1 MSRVLPYAVP
11 GGGNRAR
18 ESGGGSKMGSK
29 KPSVLGKESLM
40 ATWRNWAGNQIAHP
54 QSIESPRNVTEL
66 AAVVAEATAQ
76 GQKVKAVG
84 SGHSFTSAAA
94 TDGRMIRLDNLSGI
108 SHVDR
113 ARNQVT
119 VGAGTRLSD
128 LNTLLHAEGLA
139 LANLGD
145 IAYQTVAGAISTST
159 HGTGTALTGL
169 AGQVVAMTLVNG
181 HGEILECSDSCNAD
195 ILDVGR
201 VSVGAVGVISDYTLQ
216 AVPSF
221 RLRAL
226 EQPMRLDDVLEN
238 VHELAAAHDH
248 FEFFWIPHTKWALTK
263 RNNRTDDEL
272 QPLPR
277 IKGWIEKTF
286 MENYAFGALCRVGR
300 VRPSLIPRLATA
312 LPSSGS
318 REYVDQSFKIFAS
331 PRIVRFYE
339 MEHALPVE
347 AVVPALR
354 DIRAMVERKGY
365 MLNFPVEVRF
375 TKGDDVALSTAYGR
389 ESAYIA
395 VHVYKG
401 MECEPFFR
409 DVEDIL
415 RGYDARPHWGKVHY
429 REAEELSA
437 LYPRWNDFI
446 ALRNRLD
453 PLRTF
458 SNAYTDTV
466 FGQ

>member
-1 MSRVLPYAVP
+1 
-11 GGGNRAR
+11 
-18 ESGGGSKMGSK
+18 
-29 KPSVLGKESLM
+29 M
-40 ATWRNWAGNQIAHP
+40 ATWRNWAGNQKANP
-54 QSIESPRNVTEL
+54 LSIEAPKSVSEL
-66 AAVVAEATAQ
+66 SAIVSRASER

-94 TDGRMIRLDNLSGI
+94 TDGRMIRLENLSGI
-108 SHVDR
+108 LHIDHETC
-113 ARNQVT
+113 QVT

-159 HGTGTALTGL
+159 HGTGKAITGL
-169 AGQVVAMTLVNG
+169 AGQVIAMKLING
-181 HGEILECSDSCNAD
+181 QGDIIECSKSVNSH
-195 ILDVGR
+195 IFDVAR
-201 VSVGAVGVISDYTLQ
+201 VSVGALGVITEYTLQ

-238 VHELAAAHDH
+238 AHDLASAHDH

-263 RNNRTDDEL
+263 RNNRTEDEL

-277 IKGWIEKTF
+277 VKGWIDKTF

-300 VRPSLIPRLATA
+300 ARPSLIPRLATA

-347 AVVPALR
+347 ALVPALKE
-354 DIRAMVERKGY
+354 IRAMVDRKGY
-365 MLNFPVEVRF
+365 LLNFPVEVRF
-375 TKGDDVALSTAYGR
+375 TKGDDVPLSTAYGR
-389 ESAYIA
+389 DSAYIA

-415 RGYDARPHWGKVHY
+415 RVYDARPHWGKMHY
-429 REAEELSA
+429 RDADELSK
-437 LYPRWNDFI
+437 LYPRWDEFI
-446 ALRNRLD
+446 ALRNQLD
-453 PLRTF
+453 PQRTF
-458 SNAYTDTV
+458 SNAYSDTV
-466 FGQ
+466 FGK

>member
-1 MSRVLPYAVP
+1 
-11 GGGNRAR
+11 
-18 ESGGGSKMGSK
+18 
-29 KPSVLGKESLM
+29 M
-40 ATWRNWAGNQIAHP
+40 ATWRNWAGNQKASP
-54 QSIESPRNVTEL
+54 LSIESPRSVDEL
-66 AAVVAEATAQ
+66 AALVASASDL

-94 TDGRMIRLDNLSGI
+94 TNGRMVRLESLSGI
-108 SHVDR
+108 LNVDR
-113 ARNQVT
+113 AKCQVT

-128 LNTLLHAEGLA
+128 LNTLLHSEGLA

-159 HGTGTALTGL
+159 HGTGKALTGL
-169 AGQVVAMTLVNG
+169 AGQVVAMKLING
-181 HGEILECSDSCNAD
+181 QGEIIECSKSVNPQ
-195 ILDVGR
+195 IFDVAR
-201 VSVGAVGVISDYTLQ
+201 VSVGALGIITEYTLQ

-226 EQPMRLDDVLEN
+226 EQPMRLDDVMEN
-238 VHELAAAHDH
+238 AHDLASAHDH

-263 RNNRTDDEL
+263 RNNRTEDEL

-277 IKGWIEKTF
+277 VKGWIEKTF
-286 MENYAFGALCRVGR
+286 MENYAFGAVCRVGR
-300 VRPSLIPRLATA
+300 ARPSLIPRLATA

-318 REYVDQSFKIFAS
+318 REYVDQSYKIFAS

-347 AVVPALR
+347 ALVPALKE
-354 DIRAMVERKGY
+354 IRAMVDRKGY
-365 MLNFPVEVRF
+365 LLNFPVEVRF
-375 TKGDDVALSTAYGR
+375 TKGDDGPLSTAYGR
-389 ESAYIA
+389 DSAYIA

-415 RGYDARPHWGKVHY
+415 RAYDARPHWGKMHY
-429 REAEELSA
+429 RDAEELSK
-437 LYPRWNDFI
+437 LYPRWDEFI
-446 ALRNRLD
+446 ALRDQLD
-453 PLRTF
+453 PRRTF
-458 SNAYTDTV
+458 SNAYSDTV
-466 FGQ
+466 FGK

>member
-1 MSRVLPYAVP
+1 
-11 GGGNRAR
+11 
-18 ESGGGSKMGSK
+18 
-29 KPSVLGKESLM
+29 M
-40 ATWRNWAGNQIAHP
+40 ATWRNWAGNQKANP
-54 QSIESPRNVTEL
+54 LSIEAPKSVSEL
-66 AAVVAEATAQ
+66 SAIVSRASGQ

-94 TDGRMIRLDNLSGI
+94 TNGRMIRLENLSGI
-108 SHVDR
+108 LHIDHASS
-113 ARNQVT
+113 QVT

-128 LNTLLHAEGLA
+128 LNMLLHTEGLA

-159 HGTGTALTGL
+159 HGTGKALTGL
-169 AGQVVAMTLVNG
+169 AGQVVAMKLING
-181 HGEILECSDSCNAD
+181 QGEIIECSKSVNPH
-195 ILDVGR
+195 IFDVAR
-201 VSVGAVGVISDYTLQ
+201 VSVGALGIITEYTLQ

-238 VHELAAAHDH
+238 AHDLASAHDH

-263 RNNRTDDEL
+263 RNNRTEDEL

-277 IKGWIEKTF
+277 VKGWIDKTF

-300 VRPSLIPRLATA
+300 ARPSLIPRLATA

-339 MEHALPVE
+339 MEHALPVD
-347 AVVPALR
+347 ALVPALKE
-354 DIRAMVERKGY
+354 IRAMVDRKGY
-365 MLNFPVEVRF
+365 LLNFPVEVRF
-375 TKGDDVALSTAYGR
+375 TKGDDVPLSTAYGR
-389 ESAYIA
+389 DSAYIA

-415 RGYDARPHWGKVHY
+415 RAYDARPHWGKMHY
-429 REAEELSA
+429 RDAEELSK
-437 LYPRWNDFI
+437 LYPRWDEFI
-446 ALRNRLD
+446 ALRNQLD
-453 PLRTF
+453 PQRTF
-458 SNAYTDTV
+458 SNAYSDTV
-466 FGQ
+466 FGK

>member
-1 MSRVLPYAVP
+1 
-11 GGGNRAR
+11 
-18 ESGGGSKMGSK
+18 
-29 KPSVLGKESLM
+29 M
-40 ATWRNWAGNQIAHP
+40 ATWRNWAGNQKASP
-54 QSIESPRNVTEL
+54 LSIDTPRDVGEL
-66 AAVVAEATAQ
+66 AALVASAADL

-94 TDGRMIRLDNLSGI
+94 TNGRMVGLENLRGI
-108 SHVDR
+108 LHIDR
-113 ARNQVT
+113 ASSQVT

-159 HGTGTALTGL
+159 HGTGKALTGL
-169 AGQVVAMTLVNG
+169 AGQVVAMKLING
-181 HGEILECSDSCNAD
+181 QGQIIECSKSVNSQ
-195 ILDVGR
+195 IFDVAR
-201 VSVGAVGVISDYTLQ
+201 VSVGALGIITEYTLQ

-226 EQPMRLDDVLEN
+226 EQPMRLDDVLDN
-238 VHELAAAHDH
+238 VHDLASAHDH

-263 RNNRTDDEL
+263 RNNRTEDEL

-277 IKGWIEKTF
+277 VKGWIEKTF

-300 VRPSLIPRLATA
+300 ARPSLIPRLATA

-347 AVVPALR
+347 ALVPALKE
-354 DIRAMVERKGY
+354 IRAMVDRKGY
-365 MLNFPVEVRF
+365 LLNFPVEVRF
-375 TKGDDVALSTAYGR
+375 TKGDDVPLSTAYGR
-389 ESAYIA
+389 DSAYIA

-415 RGYDARPHWGKVHY
+415 RSYDARPHWGKMHY
-429 REAEELSA
+429 RDAEELSK
-437 LYPRWNDFI
+437 LYPRWDEFI
-446 ALRNRLD
+446 ALRNQLD
-453 PLRTF
+453 PQRTF

-466 FGQ
+466 FGK

>member
-1 MSRVLPYAVP
+1 
-11 GGGNRAR
+11 
-18 ESGGGSKMGSK
+18 
-29 KPSVLGKESLM
+29 M
-40 ATWRNWAGNQIAHP
+40 ATWRNWAGNQKANP
-54 QSIESPRNVTEL
+54 LSIEAPKSVSEL
-66 AAVVAEATAQ
+66 SAIVSRASEQ

-94 TDGRMIRLDNLSGI
+94 TDGRMIRLENLSGI
-108 SHVDR
+108 LHIDHETY
-113 ARNQVT
+113 QVT

-159 HGTGTALTGL
+159 HGTGKALTGL
-169 AGQVVAMTLVNG
+169 AGQVVAMKLING
-181 HGEILECSDSCNAD
+181 QGDIIECSKSLNSH
-195 ILDVGR
+195 IFDVAR
-201 VSVGAVGVISDYTLQ
+201 VSVGALGVITEYTLQ

-238 VHELAAAHDH
+238 AHDLASAHDH

-263 RNNRTDDEL
+263 RNNRTEDEL

-277 IKGWIEKTF
+277 VKGWIDKTF

-300 VRPSLIPRLATA
+300 ARPSLIPRLATA

-331 PRIVRFYE
+331 PRMVRFYE

-347 AVVPALR
+347 ALVPALKE
-354 DIRAMVERKGY
+354 IRAMVDRKGY
-365 MLNFPVEVRF
+365 LLNFPVEVRF
-375 TKGDDVALSTAYGR
+375 TKGDDVPLSTAYGR
-389 ESAYIA
+389 DSAYIA

-415 RGYDARPHWGKVHY
+415 RAYDARPHWGKMHY
-429 REAEELSA
+429 RDADELSK
-437 LYPRWNDFI
+437 LYPRWDEFI
-446 ALRNRLD
+446 ALRNQLD
-453 PLRTF
+453 PQRTF
-458 SNAYTDTV
+458 SNAYSDTV
-466 FGQ
+466 FGK

>member
-1 MSRVLPYAVP
+1 
-11 GGGNRAR
+11 
-18 ESGGGSKMGSK
+18 
-29 KPSVLGKESLM
+29 M
-40 ATWRNWAGNQIAHP
+40 ATWRNWAGNQKASP
-54 QSIESPRNVTEL
+54 VSIDAPRSVAEL
-66 AAVVAEATAQ
+66 AALVASASEQ

-94 TDGRMIRLDNLSGI
+94 TNGRMIRLENLSGI
-108 SHVDR
+108 LHVDR
-113 ARNQVT
+113 ATCRVT
-119 VGAGTRLSD
+119 VGAGTRLSE
-128 LNTLLHAEGLA
+128 LNTLLDAEGLA

-159 HGTGTALTGL
+159 HGTGKALTGL
-169 AGQVVAMTLVNG
+169 AGQVVAMKLVNG
-181 HGEILECSDSCNAD
+181 LGEIIECSQSVNPH
-195 ILDVGR
+195 IFDVAR
-201 VSVGAVGVISDYTLQ
+201 VSVGALGVITEYTLQ

-226 EQPMRLDDVLEN
+226 EQPMRLDVVLEN
-238 VHELAAAHDH
+238 AHDLASTNDH

-263 RNNRTDDEL
+263 RNNRTEDEL

-277 IKGWIEKTF
+277 VKGWIEKTF
-286 MENYAFGALCRVGR
+286 MENYAFGAVCRIGR

-347 AVVPALR
+347 ALVPALKE
-354 DIRAMVERKGY
+354 IRAMVDRKGY
-365 MLNFPVEVRF
+365 LLNFPVEVRF
-375 TKGDDVALSTAYGR
+375 TKGDDVPLSTAYGR
-389 ESAYIA
+389 DSAYIA

-415 RGYDARPHWGKVHY
+415 RAYDARPHWGKMHY
-429 REAEELSA
+429 READELSK
-437 LYPRWNDFI
+437 LYPRWDEFI
-446 ALRNRLD
+446 TLRNQLD
-453 PLRTF
+453 PQRTF
-458 SNAYTDTV
+458 SNAYSDTV
-466 FGQ
+466 FGK

>member
-1 MSRVLPYAVP
+1 
-11 GGGNRAR
+11 
-18 ESGGGSKMGSK
+18 
-29 KPSVLGKESLM
+29 M
-40 ATWRNWAGNQIAHP
+40 ATWRNWAGNQKASP
-54 QSIESPRNVTEL
+54 LSIDAPRS
-66 AAVVAEATAQ
+66 VAELTALVASASEQ

-94 TDGRMIRLDNLSGI
+94 TNGRMIRLENLSGI
-108 SHVDR
+108 LHIDR
-113 ARNQVT
+113 ATCRVT
-119 VGAGTRLSD
+119 VGAGTRLSE
-128 LNTLLHAEGLA
+128 LNTLLDAEGLA

-159 HGTGTALTGL
+159 HGTGKALTGL
-169 AGQVVAMTLVNG
+169 AGQVVAMKLVNG
-181 HGEILECSDSCNAD
+181 LGEIIECSQSVNPH
-195 ILDVGR
+195 IFDVAR
-201 VSVGAVGVISDYTLQ
+201 VSVGALGVITEYTLQ

-238 VHELAAAHDH
+238 AHDLASTNDH

-263 RNNRTDDEL
+263 RNNRTEDEL

-277 IKGWIEKTF
+277 VKGWIEKTF
-286 MENYAFGALCRVGR
+286 MENYAFGAVCRIGR
-300 VRPSLIPRLATA
+300 ARPSLIPRLATA

-347 AVVPALR
+347 ALVPALKE
-354 DIRAMVERKGY
+354 IRAMVDRKGY
-365 MLNFPVEVRF
+365 LLNFPVEVRF
-375 TKGDDVALSTAYGR
+375 TKGDDVPLSTAYGR
-389 ESAYIA
+389 DSAYIA

-401 MECEPFFR
+401 MECQPFFR

-415 RGYDARPHWGKVHY
+415 RAYDARPHWGKMHY
-429 REAEELSA
+429 READELSK
-437 LYPRWNDFI
+437 LYPRWDEFI
-446 ALRNRLD
+446 TLRNQLD
-453 PLRTF
+453 PQRTF
-458 SNAYTDTV
+458 SNAYSDTV
-466 FGQ
+466 FGK

>member
-1 MSRVLPYAVP
+1 
-11 GGGNRAR
+11 
-18 ESGGGSKMGSK
+18 
-29 KPSVLGKESLM
+29 M
-40 ATWRNWAGNQIAHP
+40 ATWRNWAGNQKANP
-54 QSIESPRNVTEL
+54 MSIDAPRSVGEL
-66 AAVVAEATAQ
+66 AALVANASGQ

-94 TDGRMIRLDNLSGI
+94 TNGRMIRLENLSGI
-108 SHVDR
+108 LHIDHASC
-113 ARNQVT
+113 QVT

-128 LNTLLHAEGLA
+128 LNSLLHTEGLA

-159 HGTGTALTGL
+159 HGTGKALTGL
-169 AGQVVAMTLVNG
+169 AGQVVAMKLING
-181 HGEILECSDSCNAD
+181 QGEIIECSKSLNPH
-195 ILDVGR
+195 IFDVAR
-201 VSVGAVGVISDYTLQ
+201 VSVGALGIITEYTLQ

-238 VHELAAAHDH
+238 AHDLASAHDH

-263 RNNRTDDEL
+263 RNNRTEDEL

-277 IKGWIEKTF
+277 VKGWIEKTF

-300 VRPSLIPRLATA
+300 ARPSLIPRLATA

-347 AVVPALR
+347 ALVPALKE
-354 DIRAMVERKGY
+354 IRAMVDRKGY
-365 MLNFPVEVRF
+365 LLNFPVEVRF
-375 TKGDDVALSTAYGR
+375 TKGDDVPLSTAYNR
-389 ESAYIA
+389 DSAYIA

-415 RGYDARPHWGKVHY
+415 RAYDARPHWGKMHY
-429 REAEELSA
+429 RDAEELSK
-437 LYPRWNDFI
+437 LYPRWDEFI
-446 ALRNRLD
+446 ALRNQLD
-453 PLRTF
+453 PQRTF
-458 SNAYTDTV
+458 SNAYSDTV
-466 FGQ
+466 FGK

>member
-1 MSRVLPYAVP
+1 
-11 GGGNRAR
+11 
-18 ESGGGSKMGSK
+18 
-29 KPSVLGKESLM
+29 M
-40 ATWRNWAGNQIAHP
+40 ATWRNWAGNQKANP
-54 QSIESPRNVTEL
+54 LSIEAPKSVSEL
-66 AAVVAEATAQ
+66 SAIVSRASEQ

-94 TDGRMIRLDNLSGI
+94 TNGRMIRLENLNGI
-108 SHVDR
+108 LHVDHSSC
-113 ARNQVT
+113 QVT

-128 LNTLLHAEGLA
+128 LNMLLHTEGLA

-159 HGTGTALTGL
+159 HGTGKALTGL
-169 AGQVVAMTLVNG
+169 AGQVVAMKLIDG
-181 HGEILECSDSCNAD
+181 QGEIIECSKTLNPQ
-195 ILDVGR
+195 IFDVAR
-201 VSVGAVGVISDYTLQ
+201 VSVGALGIITEYTLQ

-238 VHELAAAHDH
+238 AHDLASAHDH

-263 RNNRTDDEL
+263 RNNRTEDEL

-277 IKGWIEKTF
+277 VKGWIDKTF

-300 VRPSLIPRLATA
+300 ARPSLIPRLATA

-347 AVVPALR
+347 ALVPALKE
-354 DIRAMVERKGY
+354 ICAMVDRKGY
-365 MLNFPVEVRF
+365 LLNFPVEVRF
-375 TKGDDVALSTAYGR
+375 TKGDDVPLSTAYGR
-389 ESAYIA
+389 DSAYIA

-415 RGYDARPHWGKVHY
+415 RAYNARPHWGKMHY
-429 REAEELSA
+429 RDAEELSK
-437 LYPRWNDFI
+437 LYPRWDEFI
-446 ALRNRLD
+446 ALRNQLD
-453 PLRTF
+453 PQRTF
-458 SNAYTDTV
+458 SNAYSDTV
-466 FGQ
+466 FGK

>member
-1 MSRVLPYAVP
+1 
-11 GGGNRAR
+11 
-18 ESGGGSKMGSK
+18 
-29 KPSVLGKESLM
+29 M
-40 ATWRNWAGNQIAHP
+40 ATWRNWAGNQKANP
-54 QSIESPRNVTEL
+54 LSIEAPKSVSEL
-66 AAVVAEATAQ
+66 SAIVSRASEQ

-94 TDGRMIRLDNLSGI
+94 TNGRMIRLENLNGI
-108 SHVDR
+108 LHVDHSSC
-113 ARNQVT
+113 QVT

-128 LNTLLHAEGLA
+128 LNMLLHTEGLA

-159 HGTGTALTGL
+159 HGTGKALTGL
-169 AGQVVAMTLVNG
+169 AGQVVAMKLIDG
-181 HGEILECSDSCNAD
+181 QGEIIECSKTLNPQ
-195 ILDVGR
+195 IFDVAR
-201 VSVGAVGVISDYTLQ
+201 VSVGALGIITEYTLQ

-238 VHELAAAHDH
+238 AHDLASAHDH

-263 RNNRTDDEL
+263 RNNRTEDEL

-277 IKGWIEKTF
+277 VKGWIDKTF

-300 VRPSLIPRLATA
+300 ARPSLIPRLATA

-339 MEHALPVE
+339 MEHALPVD
-347 AVVPALR
+347 ALVPALKE
-354 DIRAMVERKGY
+354 IRAMVDRKGY
-365 MLNFPVEVRF
+365 LLNFPVEVRF
-375 TKGDDVALSTAYGR
+375 TKGDDVPLSTAYGR
-389 ESAYIA
+389 DSAYIA

-415 RGYDARPHWGKVHY
+415 RAYNARPHWGKMHY
-429 REAEELSA
+429 RDAEELSK
-437 LYPRWNDFI
+437 LYPRWDEFI
-446 ALRNRLD
+446 ALRNQLD
-453 PLRTF
+453 PQRTF
-458 SNAYTDTV
+458 SNAYSDTV
-466 FGQ
+466 FGK

>member
-1 MSRVLPYAVP
+1 
-11 GGGNRAR
+11 
-18 ESGGGSKMGSK
+18 
-29 KPSVLGKESLM
+29 M
-40 ATWRNWAGNQIAHP
+40 ATWRNWAGNQKANP
-54 QSIESPRNVTEL
+54 VSIDAPRSVGEL
-66 AAVVAEATAQ
+66 AALVASASGQ

-94 TDGRMIRLDNLSGI
+94 TNGRMIRLEYLSGI
-108 SHVDR
+108 LHIDHASC
-113 ARNQVT
+113 QVT

-128 LNTLLHAEGLA
+128 LNTLLHTEGLA

-159 HGTGTALTGL
+159 HGTGKALTGL
-169 AGQVVAMTLVNG
+169 AGQVVAMKLING
-181 HGEILECSDSCNAD
+181 QGEIIECSKSLNPHVF
-195 ILDVGR
+195 DVAR
-201 VSVGAVGVISDYTLQ
+201 VSVGALGIITEYTLQ

-238 VHELAAAHDH
+238 AHDLASTHDH

-263 RNNRTDDEL
+263 RNNRTEDEL
-272 QPLPR
+272 QPLPCV
-277 IKGWIEKTF
+277 KGWIDKTF
-286 MENYAFGALCRVGR
+286 MENYAFGALCRIGR
-300 VRPSLIPRLATA
+300 ARPSLIPRLATA

-347 AVVPALR
+347 ALVPALKE
-354 DIRAMVERKGY
+354 IRAMVHRKGY
-365 MLNFPVEVRF
+365 LLNFPVEVRF
-375 TKGDDVALSTAYGR
+375 TKGDDVPLSTAFGR
-389 ESAYIA
+389 DSAYIA

-415 RGYDARPHWGKVHY
+415 RAYDARPHWGKMHY
-429 REAEELSA
+429 RDAEELSK
-437 LYPRWNDFI
+437 LYPRWDEFI
-446 ALRNRLD
+446 ALRNQLD
-453 PLRTF
+453 PQRTF
-458 SNAYTDTV
+458 SNAYSDTV
-466 FGQ
+466 FGK

>member
-1 MSRVLPYAVP
+1 
-11 GGGNRAR
+11 
-18 ESGGGSKMGSK
+18 
-29 KPSVLGKESLM
+29 M
-40 ATWRNWAGNQIAHP
+40 ATWRNWAGNQKANP
-54 QSIESPRNVTEL
+54 LSIEAPKSVSEL
-66 AAVVAEATAQ
+66 SAIVSRASER

-94 TDGRMIRLDNLSGI
+94 TDGRMIRLENLSGI
-108 SHVDR
+108 LHIDHETC
-113 ARNQVT
+113 QVT

-159 HGTGTALTGL
+159 HGTGKALTGL
-169 AGQVVAMTLVNG
+169 AGQVIAMKLING
-181 HGEILECSDSCNAD
+181 QGDIIECSKSVNSH
-195 ILDVGR
+195 IFDVAR
-201 VSVGAVGVISDYTLQ
+201 VSVGALGVITEYTLQ

-238 VHELAAAHDH
+238 VHDLASAHDH

-263 RNNRTDDEL
+263 RNNRTEDEL

-277 IKGWIEKTF
+277 VKGWIEKTF

-300 VRPSLIPRLATA
+300 ARPSLIPRLATA

-347 AVVPALR
+347 ALVPALKE
-354 DIRAMVERKGY
+354 IRAMVDRKGY
-365 MLNFPVEVRF
+365 LLNFPVEVRF
-375 TKGDDVALSTAYGR
+375 TKGDDVPLSTAYGR
-389 ESAYIA
+389 DSAYIA

-415 RGYDARPHWGKVHY
+415 RAYDARPHWGKMHY
-429 REAEELSA
+429 RDADELSK
-437 LYPRWNDFI
+437 LYPRWDEFI
-446 ALRNRLD
+446 ALRNQLD
-453 PLRTF
+453 PQRTF
-458 SNAYTDTV
+458 SNAYSDTV
-466 FGQ
+466 FGK

>member
-1 MSRVLPYAVP
+1 
-11 GGGNRAR
+11 
-18 ESGGGSKMGSK
+18 
-29 KPSVLGKESLM
+29 M
-40 ATWRNWAGNQIAHP
+40 ATWRNWAGNQKANP
-54 QSIESPRNVTEL
+54 VSIDAPRSVGEL
-66 AAVVAEATAQ
+66 GALVASASGK

-94 TDGRMIRLDNLSGI
+94 TNGRMIRLENLSGI
-108 SHVDR
+108 LHIDHASC
-113 ARNQVT
+113 QVT

-128 LNTLLHAEGLA
+128 LNMLLHAEGLA

-159 HGTGTALTGL
+159 HGTGKALTGL
-169 AGQVVAMTLVNG
+169 AGQVVAMKLVNG
-181 HGEILECSDSCNAD
+181 QGQIIECSKSLNAH
-195 ILDVGR
+195 IFDVAR
-201 VSVGAVGVISDYTLQ
+201 VSVGALGIITEYTLQ

-238 VHELAAAHDH
+238 AHDLASAHDH

-263 RNNRTDDEL
+263 RNNRTEDEL

-277 IKGWIEKTF
+277 VKGWIEKTF

-300 VRPSLIPRLATA
+300 ARPSLIPRLATA

-347 AVVPALR
+347 ALVPALR
-354 DIRAMVERKGY
+354 EIRAMVDRKGY
-365 MLNFPVEVRF
+365 LLNFPVEVRF
-375 TKGDDVALSTAYGR
+375 TKGDDVPLSTAFGR
-389 ESAYIA
+389 DSAYIA

-415 RGYDARPHWGKVHY
+415 RAYDARPHWGKMHY
-429 REAEELSA
+429 RDAEELSK
-437 LYPRWNDFI
+437 LYPRWDEFI
-446 ALRNRLD
+446 ALRNKLD
-453 PLRTF
+453 PQRTF
-458 SNAYTDTV
+458 SNVYSDTV
-466 FGQ
+466 FGK

>member
-1 MSRVLPYAVP
+1 
-11 GGGNRAR
+11 
-18 ESGGGSKMGSK
+18 
-29 KPSVLGKESLM
+29 M
-40 ATWRNWAGNQIAHP
+40 ATWRNWAGNQKASP
-54 QSIESPRNVTEL
+54 VSIDAPRSVAEL
-66 AAVVAEATAQ
+66 AALVASASEQ

-94 TDGRMIRLDNLSGI
+94 TNGRMIRLENLNGI
-108 SHVDR
+108 LHVDR
-113 ARNQVT
+113 ATCQVT

-128 LNTLLHAEGLA
+128 LNTLLDAEGLA

-159 HGTGTALTGL
+159 HGTGKALTGL
-169 AGQVVAMTLVNG
+169 AGQVVAMKLVNG
-181 HGEILECSDSCNAD
+181 HGEIIECSQSVNPH
-195 ILDVGR
+195 IFDVAR
-201 VSVGAVGVISDYTLQ
+201 VSVGALGVITEYTLQ

-226 EQPMRLDDVLEN
+226 EQPMRLDVVLEN
-238 VHELAAAHDH
+238 AHDLASTNDH

-263 RNNRTDDEL
+263 RNNRTEDEL

-277 IKGWIEKTF
+277 VKGWIEKTF
-286 MENYAFGALCRVGR
+286 MENYAFGAVCRVGR
-300 VRPSLIPRLATA
+300 ARPSLIPRLATA

-347 AVVPALR
+347 ALVPALKE
-354 DIRAMVERKGY
+354 IRAMVDRKGY
-365 MLNFPVEVRF
+365 LLNFPVEVRF
-375 TKGDDVALSTAYGR
+375 TKGDDVPLSTAYGR
-389 ESAYIA
+389 DSAYIA

-401 MECEPFFR
+401 MECQPFFR

-415 RGYDARPHWGKVHY
+415 RAYDARPHWGKMHY
-429 REAEELSA
+429 READELSK
-437 LYPRWNDFI
+437 LYPRWNEFI
-446 ALRNRLD
+446 TLRNQLD
-453 PLRTF
+453 PQRTF
-458 SNAYTDTV
+458 SNAYSDTV
-466 FGQ
+466 FGK

>member
-1 MSRVLPYAVP
+1 
-11 GGGNRAR
+11 
-18 ESGGGSKMGSK
+18 
-29 KPSVLGKESLM
+29 M
-40 ATWRNWAGNQIAHP
+40 ATWRNWAGNQVAHP
-54 QSIESPRNVTEL
+54 QSIESPRNVGEL
-66 AAVVAEATAQ
+66 AEIVAQASAL
-76 GQKVKAVG
+76 GQQIKAVG

-94 TDGRMIRLDNLSGI
+94 TDGRMLRLENLRGI
-108 SHVDR
+108 THVDR
-113 ARNQVT
+113 EKNQVT

-139 LANLGD
+139 LANMGD

-159 HGTGTALTGL
+159 HGTGKALTGL
-169 AGQVVAMTLVNG
+169 AGQVVAMTMVNG
-181 HGEILECSDSCNAD
+181 NGEIVECSATSHS
-195 ILDVGR
+195 DVFEAGR
-201 VSVGAVGVISDYTLQ
+201 VSVGALGVVSQYTLQ
-216 AVPSF
+216 VVPAF

-238 VHELAAAHDH
+238 AHDLSATNDH

-277 IKGWIEKTF
+277 VRGWVEKTF
-286 MENYAFGALCRVGR
+286 MENYAFGAVCRVGR
-300 VRPSLIPRLATA
+300 ARPSLIPRLATA

-347 AVVPALR
+347 AVVPALKE
-354 DIRAMVERKGY
+354 IRAMVDRKGY
-365 MLNFPVEVRF
+365 LLNFPVEVRF

-389 ESAYIA
+389 DSAYIA

-415 RGYDARPHWGKVHY
+415 RGYDARPHWGKMHY
-429 REAEELSA
+429 RDAAELST
-437 LYPRWNDFI
+437 LYPKWNDFI
-446 ALRNRLD
+446 ALRDRLD
-453 PLRTF
+453 PGRTF
-458 SNAYTDTV
+458 ANAYTDTV
-466 FGQ
+466 FGK

>member
-1 MSRVLPYAVP
+1 
-11 GGGNRAR
+11 
-18 ESGGGSKMGSK
+18 
-29 KPSVLGKESLM
+29 M
-40 ATWRNWAGNQIAHP
+40 ATWRNWAGNQKASP
-54 QSIESPRNVTEL
+54 VSIDAPRSVAEL
-66 AAVVAEATAQ
+66 AALVASASEQ

-94 TDGRMIRLDNLSGI
+94 TNGRMIRLENLSGI
-108 SHVDR
+108 LHVDR
-113 ARNQVT
+113 ATCRVT
-119 VGAGTRLSD
+119 VGAGTRLSE
-128 LNTLLHAEGLA
+128 LNTLLDAEGLA

-159 HGTGTALTGL
+159 HGTGKALTGL
-169 AGQVVAMTLVNG
+169 AGQVVAMKLVNG
-181 HGEILECSDSCNAD
+181 HGEIIECSQSVNPH
-195 ILDVGR
+195 IFDVAR
-201 VSVGAVGVISDYTLQ
+201 VSVGALGVITEYTLQ

-226 EQPMRLDDVLEN
+226 EQPMRLDVVLEN
-238 VHELAAAHDH
+238 AHDLASTNDH

-263 RNNRTDDEL
+263 RNNRTEDEL

-277 IKGWIEKTF
+277 VKGWIEKTF
-286 MENYAFGALCRVGR
+286 MENYAFGAVCRIGR
-300 VRPSLIPRLATA
+300 ARPSLIPRLATA

-347 AVVPALR
+347 ALVPALKE
-354 DIRAMVERKGY
+354 IRAMVDRKGY
-365 MLNFPVEVRF
+365 LLNFPVEVRF
-375 TKGDDVALSTAYGR
+375 TKGDDVPLSTAYGR
-389 ESAYIA
+389 DSAYIA

-415 RGYDARPHWGKVHY
+415 RAYDARPHWGKMHY
-429 REAEELSA
+429 READELSK
-437 LYPRWNDFI
+437 LYPRWDEFI
-446 ALRNRLD
+446 TLRNQLD
-453 PLRTF
+453 PQRTF
-458 SNAYTDTV
+458 SNAYSDTV
-466 FGQ
+466 FGK

>member
-1 MSRVLPYAVP
+1 
-11 GGGNRAR
+11 
-18 ESGGGSKMGSK
+18 
-29 KPSVLGKESLM
+29 M
-40 ATWRNWAGNQIAHP
+40 ATWRNWAGNQKANP
-54 QSIESPRNVTEL
+54 LSIEAPKSVSEL
-66 AAVVAEATAQ
+66 SAIVSRASGR

-94 TDGRMIRLDNLSGI
+94 TNGRMIRLENLSGI
-108 SHVDR
+108 LHIDHASS
-113 ARNQVT
+113 QVT

-128 LNTLLHAEGLA
+128 LNMLLHTEGLA

-159 HGTGTALTGL
+159 HGTGKALTGL
-169 AGQVVAMTLVNG
+169 AGQVVAMKLING
-181 HGEILECSDSCNAD
+181 QGEIIECSKSVNPH
-195 ILDVGR
+195 IFDVAR
-201 VSVGAVGVISDYTLQ
+201 VSVGALGIITEYTLQ

-226 EQPMRLDDVLEN
+226 EQPIRLDEVLEN
-238 VHELAAAHDH
+238 AHDLASAHDH

-263 RNNRTDDEL
+263 RNNRTEDEL

-277 IKGWIEKTF
+277 VKGWIDKTF

-300 VRPSLIPRLATA
+300 ARPSLIPRLATA

-339 MEHALPVE
+339 MEHALPVD
-347 AVVPALR
+347 ALVPALKE
-354 DIRAMVERKGY
+354 IRAMVDRKGY
-365 MLNFPVEVRF
+365 LLNFPVEVRF
-375 TKGDDVALSTAYGR
+375 TKGDDVPLSTAYGR
-389 ESAYIA
+389 DSAYIA

-415 RGYDARPHWGKVHY
+415 RAYDARPHWGKMHY
-429 REAEELSA
+429 RDAEELSK
-437 LYPRWNDFI
+437 LYPRWDEFI
-446 ALRNRLD
+446 ALRNQLD
-453 PLRTF
+453 PQRTF
-458 SNAYTDTV
+458 SNAYSDTV
-466 FGQ
+466 FGK

>member
-1 MSRVLPYAVP
+1 
-11 GGGNRAR
+11 
-18 ESGGGSKMGSK
+18 
-29 KPSVLGKESLM
+29 M
-40 ATWRNWAGNQIAHP
+40 ATWRNWAGNQKASP
-54 QSIESPRNVTEL
+54 LSIESPRSVGEL
-66 AAVVAEATAQ
+66 AALVASASEL

-94 TDGRMIRLDNLSGI
+94 TNGRMVRLESLSGI
-108 SHVDR
+108 LNVDR
-113 ARNQVT
+113 AKCQVT

-128 LNTLLHAEGLA
+128 LNTLLHSEGLA

-159 HGTGTALTGL
+159 HGTGKALTGL
-169 AGQVVAMTLVNG
+169 AGQVVAMKLING
-181 HGEILECSDSCNAD
+181 QGEIIECSKSVNPQ
-195 ILDVGR
+195 IFDVAR
-201 VSVGAVGVISDYTLQ
+201 VSVGALGIITEYTLQ

-238 VHELAAAHDH
+238 AHDLANVHDH

-263 RNNRTDDEL
+263 RNNRTEDEL

-277 IKGWIEKTF
+277 VKGWIEKTF
-286 MENYAFGALCRVGR
+286 MENYAFGAVCRVGR
-300 VRPSLIPRLATA
+300 ARPSLIPRLATA

-318 REYVDQSFKIFAS
+318 REYVDQSYKIFAS

-347 AVVPALR
+347 ALVPALKE
-354 DIRAMVERKGY
+354 IRAMVDRKGY
-365 MLNFPVEVRF
+365 LLNFPVEVRF
-375 TKGDDVALSTAYGR
+375 TKGDDVPLSTAYGR
-389 ESAYIA
+389 DSAYIA

-415 RGYDARPHWGKVHY
+415 RAYDARPHWGKMHY
-429 REAEELSA
+429 RDAEELSK
-437 LYPRWNDFI
+437 LYPRWDEFI
-446 ALRNRLD
+446 ALRDQLD
-453 PLRTF
+453 PQRTF
-458 SNAYTDTV
+458 SNAYSDTV
-466 FGQ
+466 FGK

>member
-1 MSRVLPYAVP
+1 
-11 GGGNRAR
+11 
-18 ESGGGSKMGSK
+18 
-29 KPSVLGKESLM
+29 M
-40 ATWRNWAGNQIAHP
+40 ATWRNWAGNQKANP
-54 QSIESPRNVTEL
+54 VSIDAPRSVGEL
-66 AAVVAEATAQ
+66 GALVASASGK

-94 TDGRMIRLDNLSGI
+94 TNGRMIRLENLSGI
-108 SHVDR
+108 LHIDHASC
-113 ARNQVT
+113 QVT

-128 LNTLLHAEGLA
+128 LNMLLHAEGLA

-159 HGTGTALTGL
+159 HGTGKALTGL
-169 AGQVVAMTLVNG
+169 AGQVVAMKLING
-181 HGEILECSDSCNAD
+181 QGQIIECSKSLNAH
-195 ILDVGR
+195 IFDVAR
-201 VSVGAVGVISDYTLQ
+201 VSVGALGIITEYTLQ

-238 VHELAAAHDH
+238 AHDLASAHDH

-263 RNNRTDDEL
+263 RNNRTEDEL

-277 IKGWIEKTF
+277 VKGWIEKTF

-300 VRPSLIPRLATA
+300 ARPSLIPRLATA

-347 AVVPALR
+347 ALVPALR
-354 DIRAMVERKGY
+354 EIRAMVDRKGY
-365 MLNFPVEVRF
+365 LLNFPVEVRF
-375 TKGDDVALSTAYGR
+375 TKGDDVPLSTAFGR
-389 ESAYIA
+389 DSAYIA

-415 RGYDARPHWGKVHY
+415 RAYEARPHWGKMHY
-429 REAEELSA
+429 RDAEELSK
-437 LYPRWNDFI
+437 LYPRWDEFI
-446 ALRNRLD
+446 ALRNQLD
-453 PLRTF
+453 PQRTF
-458 SNAYTDTV
+458 SNVYSDTV
-466 FGQ
+466 FGK

>member
-1 MSRVLPYAVP
+1 
-11 GGGNRAR
+11 
-18 ESGGGSKMGSK
+18 
-29 KPSVLGKESLM
+29 M
-40 ATWRNWAGNQIAHP
+40 ATWRNWAGNQKANP
-54 QSIESPRNVTEL
+54 VSIDAPRSVGEL
-66 AAVVAEATAQ
+66 AALVASASGQ

-94 TDGRMIRLDNLSGI
+94 TNGRMIRLENLSGI
-108 SHVDR
+108 LHIDHASC
-113 ARNQVT
+113 QVT

-128 LNTLLHAEGLA
+128 LNTLLHTEGLA

-159 HGTGTALTGL
+159 HGTGKALTGL
-169 AGQVVAMTLVNG
+169 AGQVVAMKLING
-181 HGEILECSDSCNAD
+181 QGEIIECSESLNPH
-195 ILDVGR
+195 IFDVAR
-201 VSVGAVGVISDYTLQ
+201 VSVGALGIITEYTLQ

-238 VHELAAAHDH
+238 AHDLASTHDH

-263 RNNRTDDEL
+263 RNNRTEDEL

-277 IKGWIEKTF
+277 VKGWIEKTF
-286 MENYAFGALCRVGR
+286 MENYAFGAVCRVGR
-300 VRPSLIPRLATA
+300 ARPSLIPRLATA

-318 REYVDQSFKIFAS
+318 REYVDQSYKIFAS

-347 AVVPALR
+347 ALVPALKE
-354 DIRAMVERKGY
+354 IRAMVDRKGY
-365 MLNFPVEVRF
+365 LLNFPVEVRF
-375 TKGDDVALSTAYGR
+375 TKGDDVPLSTAYGR
-389 ESAYIA
+389 DSAYIA

-415 RGYDARPHWGKVHY
+415 RAYDARPHWGKMHY
-429 REAEELSA
+429 REAEELSK
-437 LYPRWNDFI
+437 LYPRWDEFI
-446 ALRNRLD
+446 ALRNQLD
-453 PLRTF
+453 PQRTF
-458 SNAYTDTV
+458 SNAYSDTV
-466 FGQ
+466 FGK

>member
-1 MSRVLPYAVP
+1 
-11 GGGNRAR
+11 
-18 ESGGGSKMGSK
+18 
-29 KPSVLGKESLM
+29 M
-40 ATWRNWAGNQIAHP
+40 ATWRNWAGNQKASP
-54 QSIESPRNVTEL
+54 LSIDAPRS
-66 AAVVAEATAQ
+66 VAELTALVASASEQ

-94 TDGRMIRLDNLSGI
+94 TNGRMIRLENLSGI
-108 SHVDR
+108 LHIDR
-113 ARNQVT
+113 ATCRVT
-119 VGAGTRLSD
+119 VGAGTRLSE
-128 LNTLLHAEGLA
+128 LNTLLDAEGLA

-159 HGTGTALTGL
+159 HGTGKALTGL
-169 AGQVVAMTLVNG
+169 AGQVVAMKLVNG
-181 HGEILECSDSCNAD
+181 LGEIIECSQSVNPH
-195 ILDVGR
+195 IFDVAR
-201 VSVGAVGVISDYTLQ
+201 VSVGALGVITEYTLQ

-238 VHELAAAHDH
+238 AHDLASTNDH

-263 RNNRTDDEL
+263 RNNRTEDEL

-277 IKGWIEKTF
+277 VKGWIEKTF
-286 MENYAFGALCRVGR
+286 MENYAFGAVCRIGR

-347 AVVPALR
+347 ALVPALKE
-354 DIRAMVERKGY
+354 IRAMVDRKGY
-365 MLNFPVEVRF
+365 LLNFPVEVRF
-375 TKGDDVALSTAYGR
+375 TKGDDVPLSTAYGR
-389 ESAYIA
+389 DSAYIA

-415 RGYDARPHWGKVHY
+415 RAYDARPHWGKMHY
-429 REAEELSA
+429 READELSK
-437 LYPRWNDFI
+437 LYPRWDEFI
-446 ALRNRLD
+446 TLRNQLD
-453 PLRTF
+453 PQRTF
-458 SNAYTDTV
+458 SNAYSDTV
-466 FGQ
+466 FGK

>member
-1 MSRVLPYAVP
+1 
-11 GGGNRAR
+11 
-18 ESGGGSKMGSK
+18 
-29 KPSVLGKESLM
+29 M
-40 ATWRNWAGNQIAHP
+40 ATWRNWAGNQKASP
-54 QSIESPRNVTEL
+54 VSIDAPRSVAEL
-66 AAVVAEATAQ
+66 AALVASASEQ

-94 TDGRMIRLDNLSGI
+94 TNGRMIRLENLSGI
-108 SHVDR
+108 LHVDR
-113 ARNQVT
+113 ATCRVT
-119 VGAGTRLSD
+119 VGAGIRLSE
-128 LNTLLHAEGLA
+128 LNTLLDAEGLA

-159 HGTGTALTGL
+159 HGTGKALTGL
-169 AGQVVAMTLVNG
+169 AGQVVAMKLVNG
-181 HGEILECSDSCNAD
+181 LGEIIECSQSVNPH
-195 ILDVGR
+195 IFDVAR
-201 VSVGAVGVISDYTLQ
+201 VSVGALGVITEYTLQ

-226 EQPMRLDDVLEN
+226 EQPMRLDEVLEN
-238 VHELAAAHDH
+238 AHDLASTNDH

-263 RNNRTDDEL
+263 RNNRTEDEL

-277 IKGWIEKTF
+277 VKGWIEKTF
-286 MENYAFGALCRVGR
+286 MENYAFGAVCRIGR
-300 VRPSLIPRLATA
+300 ARPSLIPRLATA

-347 AVVPALR
+347 ALVPALKE
-354 DIRAMVERKGY
+354 IRAMVDRKGY
-365 MLNFPVEVRF
+365 LLNFPVEVRF
-375 TKGDDVALSTAYGR
+375 TKGDDVPLSTAYGR
-389 ESAYIA
+389 DSAYIA

-415 RGYDARPHWGKVHY
+415 RAYDARPHWGKMHY
-429 REAEELSA
+429 READELSK
-437 LYPRWNDFI
+437 LYPRWDEFI
-446 ALRNRLD
+446 TLRNQLD
-453 PLRTF
+453 PQRTF
-458 SNAYTDTV
+458 SNAYSDTV
-466 FGQ
+466 FGK

>member
-1 MSRVLPYAVP
+1 
-11 GGGNRAR
+11 
-18 ESGGGSKMGSK
+18 
-29 KPSVLGKESLM
+29 M
-40 ATWRNWAGNQIAHP
+40 ATWRNWAGNQKASP
-54 QSIESPRNVTEL
+54 LSIESPRSVGEL
-66 AAVVAEATAQ
+66 AALVASASEL

-94 TDGRMIRLDNLSGI
+94 TNGRMVRLESLSGI
-108 SHVDR
+108 LNVDR
-113 ARNQVT
+113 AKCQVT

-128 LNTLLHAEGLA
+128 LNTLLHSEGLA

-159 HGTGTALTGL
+159 HGTGKALTGL
-169 AGQVVAMTLVNG
+169 AGQVIAMKLING
-181 HGEILECSDSCNAD
+181 QGEIIECSKSVNPQ
-195 ILDVGR
+195 IFDVAR
-201 VSVGAVGVISDYTLQ
+201 VSVGALGIITEYTLQ

-238 VHELAAAHDH
+238 AHGLASTNDH

-263 RNNRTDDEL
+263 RNNRTEDEL

-277 IKGWIEKTF
+277 VKGWIEKTF
-286 MENYAFGALCRVGR
+286 MENYAFGAVCRVGR
-300 VRPSLIPRLATA
+300 ARPSLIPRLATA

-318 REYVDQSFKIFAS
+318 REYVDQSYKIFAS

-347 AVVPALR
+347 ALVPALKE
-354 DIRAMVERKGY
+354 IRAMVDRKGY
-365 MLNFPVEVRF
+365 LLNFPVEVRF
-375 TKGDDVALSTAYGR
+375 TKGDDVPLSTAYGR
-389 ESAYIA
+389 DSAYIA

-415 RGYDARPHWGKVHY
+415 RAYNARPHWGKMHY
-429 REAEELSA
+429 RDAEELSK
-437 LYPRWNDFI
+437 LYPRWDEFI
-446 ALRNRLD
+446 TLRNQLD
-453 PLRTF
+453 PQRTF
-458 SNAYTDTV
+458 SNAYSDTV
-466 FGQ
+466 FGK

>member
-1 MSRVLPYAVP
+1 
-11 GGGNRAR
+11 
-18 ESGGGSKMGSK
+18 
-29 KPSVLGKESLM
+29 M
-40 ATWRNWAGNQIAHP
+40 AKWRNWAGNQKASP
-54 QSIESPRNVTEL
+54 VSIDAPRSVAEL
-66 AAVVAEATAQ
+66 AALVASASEQ

-94 TDGRMIRLDNLSGI
+94 TNGRMIRLENLSGI
-108 SHVDR
+108 LHVDR
-113 ARNQVT
+113 ATCRVT
-119 VGAGTRLSD
+119 VGAGTRLSE
-128 LNTLLHAEGLA
+128 LNTLLDAEGLA

-159 HGTGTALTGL
+159 HGTGKALTGL
-169 AGQVVAMTLVNG
+169 AGQVVAMKLVNG
-181 HGEILECSDSCNAD
+181 HGEIIECSQSVNPH
-195 ILDVGR
+195 IFDVAR
-201 VSVGAVGVISDYTLQ
+201 VSVGALGVITEYTLQ

-226 EQPMRLDDVLEN
+226 EQPMRLDVVLEN
-238 VHELAAAHDH
+238 AHDLASTNDH

-263 RNNRTDDEL
+263 RNNRTEDEL

-277 IKGWIEKTF
+277 VKGWIEKTF
-286 MENYAFGALCRVGR
+286 MENYAFGAVCRIGR
-300 VRPSLIPRLATA
+300 ARPSLIPRLATA

-347 AVVPALR
+347 ALVPALKE
-354 DIRAMVERKGY
+354 IRAMVDRKGY
-365 MLNFPVEVRF
+365 LLNFPVEVRF
-375 TKGDDVALSTAYGR
+375 TKGDDIPLSTAYGR
-389 ESAYIA
+389 DSAYIA

-415 RGYDARPHWGKVHY
+415 RAYDARPHWGKMHY
-429 REAEELSA
+429 READELSK
-437 LYPRWNDFI
+437 LYPRWDEFI
-446 ALRNRLD
+446 TLRNQLD
-453 PLRTF
+453 PQRTF
-458 SNAYTDTV
+458 SNAYSDTV
-466 FGQ
+466 FGK